1 MSTIYSDLAAAV
13 GNTPLIRLKAASE
26 ATGCEILGKAEFMNP
41 GQSVKD
47 RAALG
52 ILSDAIKRGTLRPGG
67 TIVEGTAGNTGIG
80 LALVGSSMG
89 FNTVIVIPETQ
100 SQEKKDMIR
109 LAGAK
114 LIEVPAVPYKDQNNY
129 IKYSERLAEDLAKSE
144 PNGAIWANQFD
155 NTANRNIHVTTTAE
169 EIWEQTEGQVDAFIC
184 AVGTGGTLA
193 GTALGLREKNQKIKI
208 GLADPDGAALYNYY
222 KNGELK
228 SSGGSITE
236 GIGQGRIT
244 KNLEGLNIDM
254 PFNVSDKEALPVVFN
269 LLQNE
274 GLCLGGSSGINVAGA
289 KKMAKELGPGHKI
302 VTILCDF
309 GTRYQSKLYNLEFLR
324 EKGLPVPNWLVQD
337 EATKMKPMFVN

>member
-1 MSTIYSDLAAAV
+1 MREKMNIFPNLPATI
-13 GNTPLIRLKAASE
+13 GNTPLIKLNQASE
-26 ATGCEILGKAEFMNP
+26 ETDCDIYGKAEFMNP

-52 ILSDAIKRGTLRPGG
+52 IISDAIKRGTLRPGG

-155 NTANRNIHVTTTAE
+155 NTANRDIHVTTTAE

-184 AVGTGGTLA
+184 AVGTLS
-193 GTALGLREKNQKIKI
+193 LIHI
-208 GLADPDGAALYNYY
+208 
-222 KNGELK
+222 
-228 SSGGSITE
+228 
-236 GIGQGRIT
+236 
-244 KNLEGLNIDM
+244 
-254 PFNVSDKEALPVVFN
+254 
-269 LLQNE
+269 
-274 GLCLGGSSGINVAGA
+274 
-289 KKMAKELGPGHKI
+289 
-302 VTILCDF
+302 
-309 GTRYQSKLYNLEFLR
+309 
-324 EKGLPVPNWLVQD
+324 
-337 EATKMKPMFVN
+337 

>member
-1 MSTIYSDLAAAV
+1 M
-13 GNTPLIRLKAASE
+13 
-26 ATGCEILGKAEFMNP
+26 
-41 GQSVKD
+41 
-47 RAALG
+47 
-52 ILSDAIKRGTLRPGG
+52 
-67 TIVEGTAGNTGIG
+67 
-80 LALVGSSMG
+80 
-89 FNTVIVIPETQ
+89 
-100 SQEKKDMIR
+100 
-109 LAGAK
+109 
-114 LIEVPAVPYKDQNNY
+114 
-129 IKYSERLAEDLAKSE
+129 
-144 PNGAIWANQFD
+144 
-155 NTANRNIHVTTTAE
+155 
-169 EIWEQTEGQVDAFIC
+169 
-184 AVGTGGTLA
+184 
-193 GTALGLREKNQKIKI
+193 GLREKNQKIKI

-244 KNLEGLNIDM
+244 KNLEGLNVDM

-289 KKMAKELGPGHKI
+289 IKMAQELGPGHKI

>member
-1 MSTIYSDLAAAV
+1 MQIFSDLKNAI
-13 GNTPLIRLKAASE
+13 GKTPLIKLNRASE
-26 ATGCEILGKAEFMNP
+26 ETGCEIYGKAEFMNP

-52 ILSDAIKRGTLRPGG
+52 IIENAIKQGDLQPGG

-89 FNTVIVIPETQ
+89 FKTVVVIPNTQ

-114 LIEVPAVPYKDQNNY
+114 LVEVPALPYRDQNNY
-129 IKYSERLAEDLAKSE
+129 IRYSQRLAEDLAKTE

-155 NTANRNIHVTTTAE
+155 NIANRNIHIKTTAN
-169 EIWEQTEGQVDAFIC
+169 EIWEQTDGKVDGFIC

-193 GTALGLREKNQKIKI
+193 GTAYGLREKNKNIKI
-208 GLADPDGAALYNYY
+208 GLADPDGAALYNFY
-222 KNGELK
+222 KSGELK
-228 SSGGSITE
+228 SEGGSITE

-244 KNLEGLNIDM
+244 KNLEGLIVDM
-254 PFNVSDKEALPVVFN
+254 PFNISDKVALPVLFS
-269 LLQNE
+269 LLENE

-289 KKMAKELGPGHKI
+289 IKMAKEFIKQ
-302 VTILCDF
+302 F
-309 GTRYQSKLYNLEFLR
+309 SKG
-324 EKGLPVPNWLVQD
+324 KG
-337 EATKMKPMFVN
+337 

>member
-1 MSTIYSDLAAAV
+1 
-13 GNTPLIRLKAASE
+13 
-26 ATGCEILGKAEFMNP
+26 
-41 GQSVKD
+41 
-47 RAALG
+47 
-52 ILSDAIKRGTLRPGG
+52 
-67 TIVEGTAGNTGIG
+67 
-80 LALVGSSMG
+80 MG
-89 FNTVIVIPETQ
+89 FSTVIVIPETQ

-274 GLCLGGSSGINVAGA
+274 G
-289 KKMAKELGPGHKI
+289 
-302 VTILCDF
+302 
-309 GTRYQSKLYNLEFLR
+309 
-324 EKGLPVPNWLVQD
+324 
-337 EATKMKPMFVN
+337 

>member
-1 MSTIYSDLAAAV
+1 MNIFPNLPATI
-13 GNTPLIRLKAASE
+13 GNTPLIKLQQASNE
-26 ATGCEILGKAEFMNP
+26 TSCEIYGKAEFMNP

-52 ILSDAIKRGTLRPGG
+52 IITEAMNSGKLRPGG

-89 FNTVIVIPETQ
+89 FKTVIVIPQTQ

-109 LAGAK
+109 LAGAQ
-114 LIEVPAVPYKDQNNY
+114 LIEVPAVPYKDPNNY
-129 IKYSERLAEDLAKSE
+129 IKYSQRLAEDLAKRE

-155 NTANRNIHVTTTAE
+155 NVANRNIHVTTTAE
-169 EIWEQTEGQVDAFIC
+169 EIWEQTDGQVDAFIC

-193 GTALGLREKNQKIKI
+193 GTAMGLREKNKKVKI

-244 KNLEGLNIDM
+244 KNLEGLSVDM
-254 PFNVSDKEALPVVFN
+254 PFSISDKEALPIVFN
-269 LLQNE
+269 LLKFE

-289 KKMAKELGPGHKI
+289 IRMAKELGPGHKI
-302 VTILCDF
+302 VTILCDY

-324 EKGLPVPNWLVQD
+324 EKNLPVPDWLVQD
-337 EATKMKPMFVN
+337 EETKMKPMFIP